1 MRKALRKKSW
11 MASLKMSHKL
21 FVFDTNAFLSAAL
34 ICGSVNEL
42 ALNRAFQIGKV
53 VVSAESLA
61 EFTEVLFRKIFD
73 KYLTDERRL
82 QVIQKLERDTLNFK
96 VTITINSCRDPK
108 DNKFLEL
115 ALTAKADC
123 IISGDQDLLIL
134 NPFNDIP
141 IVTAADF
148 LKTF

>member
-1 MRKALRKKSW
+1 
-11 MASLKMSHKL
+11 MSHKL
-21 FVFDTNAFLSAAL
+21 FVFDTNAFISAAL
-34 ICGSVNEL
+34 LSGSVNDL
-42 ALNRAFQIGKV
+42 ALNKAFQIGKV
-53 VVSAESLA
+53 VVSTESFA
-61 EFTEVLFRKIFD
+61 EFTEVLFRKKFD

-96 VTITINSCRDPK
+96 VTIAVNSCRDPK

-123 IISGDQDLLIL
+123 IVSGDQDLLIL

-148 LKTF
+148 LKGF